1 MRWTGRVPQ
10 PRVRV
15 TPRASKC
22 VDDTPGVDDAL
33 IQPYS
38 GHASRQ
44 SLEIYTD
51 SRSATPKPATTKP
64 SADSPSEDHSQFAAG
79 DTLRRSGPTTEQDSG
94 PEDGV
99 VWGVPISLTRVRR
112 SVCT

>member
-44 SLEIYTD
+44 SLEIY
-51 SRSATPKPATTKP
+51 SRLALSDAQASYDQAIGRFP
-64 SADSPSEDHSQFAAG
+64 
-79 DTLRRSGPTTEQDSG
+79 
-94 PEDGV
+94 V
-99 VWGVPISLTRVRR
+99 
-112 SVCT
+112 